1 MKIVINI
8 SKAFIVF
15 CLSFSSL
22 TQAKV
27 SIDNWAVNTSHGL
40 TIFTTRGATVYSHDL
55 GIAKMP
61 EDCSIDHLIVHYT
74 SYDNSIKD
82 IEGKNVIVKFSNKQH
97 SFDAELL
104 VVNVKNA
111 TKRLSIVSLT
121 TSDGLTSN
129 MKKML
134 NSEEPLTVEI
144 VSPLDIAKKF
154 DIAEEY
160 FVLENY
166 KKAYALANKQCLGVN

>member
-1 MKIVINI
+1 MKIVINL
-8 SKAFIVF
+8 SKACIVF
-15 CLSFSSL
+15 CLAFSPL
-22 TQAKV
+22 TQAEV
-27 SIDNWAVNTSHGL
+27 TIDNWTIDTSHGL
-40 TIFTTRGATVYSHDL
+40 TILTTRGATVYSHDL

-74 SYDNSIKD
+74 SYDKSIKD
-82 IEGKNVIVKFSNKQH
+82 IEGENIIVKFSNKQH

-144 VSPLDIAKKF
+144 ISPLDVAKKF
-154 DIAEEY
+154 DISEEY
-160 FVLENY
+160 FLLDNY
-166 KKAYALANKQCLGVN
+166 KKAYTLANKQCLEIN

>member
-1 MKIVINI
+1 MKIIGYALTVFFLVVSPSI
-8 SKAFIVF
+8 KAV
-15 CLSFSSL
+15 L
-22 TQAKV
+22 T
-27 SIDNWAVNTSHGL
+27 IDNWAVNTSHGL

-74 SYDNSIKD
+74 SYDKSIKD

-144 VSPLDIAKKF
+144 VSPLDIAKKL